1 MIAQYR
7 ESLITTVLSWLFNS
21 KGMLTWRNLN
31 DAETPLKA
39 QCHQNDKSWLL
50 HSQYTLSVQSVLVL
64 FSEYT
69 E

>member
-7 ESLITTVLSWLFNS
+7 ESLITTVLRWLFNS

-31 DAETPLKA
+31 DAETLLKA

-50 HSQYTLSVQSVLVL
+50 HSQ
-64 FSEYT
+64 
-69 E
+69 